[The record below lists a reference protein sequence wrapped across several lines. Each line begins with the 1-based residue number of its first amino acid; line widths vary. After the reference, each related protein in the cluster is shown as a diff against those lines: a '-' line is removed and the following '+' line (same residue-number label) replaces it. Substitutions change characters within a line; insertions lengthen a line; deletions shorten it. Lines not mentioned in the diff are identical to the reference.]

1 MIAYCCIFTLSL
13 IRLRVKTLYSP
24 KLSVRFVLLVVA
36 DDAVSLSKSDLKVI
50 FLEVEVNFALVALLT
65 EGGHF

>member
-1 MIAYCCIFTLSL
+1 M
-13 IRLRVKTLYSP
+13 YSP

-36 DDAVSLSKSDLKVI
+36 DDVVSLSKSDLKVI

-65 EGGHF
+65 EGGDL